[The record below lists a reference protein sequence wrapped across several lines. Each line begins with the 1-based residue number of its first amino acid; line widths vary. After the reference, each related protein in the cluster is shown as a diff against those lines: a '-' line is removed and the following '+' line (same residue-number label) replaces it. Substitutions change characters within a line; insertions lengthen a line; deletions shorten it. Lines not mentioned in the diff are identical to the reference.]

1 MQVDGPAADGAAAGQ
16 RNAGMAAAGDQRS
29 EHEGRGAHG
38 LDQFIGG
45 FGRGQSLAVNGGAML
60 GAAVAEFDFR
70 SHGGEEVARSFN
82 VAYLRNV
89 FEDDRFVGEQGSG
102 HAGKRSVFSAADAD
116 GAEQRFTA
124 ADYEFIHE
132 YGSGVGHPQKT
143 ILLANE
149 DLHG

>member
-1 MQVDGPAADGAAAGQ
+1 M
-16 RNAGMAAAGDQRS
+16 
-29 EHEGRGAHG
+29 
-38 LDQFIGG
+38 
-45 FGRGQSLAVNGGAML
+45 NGGAML
-60 GAAVAEFDFR
+60 GAAVAEFDFG

-132 YGSGVGHPQKT
+132 YESWDASSNP
-143 ILLANE
+143 LAKARE
-149 DLHG
+149 GWDTRKKPFYWRMRI